1 MFTANE
7 GEQSPSKGGV
17 GMASLPFMKFY
28 ADAWRR
34 DVRRLSL
41 AARGCY
47 IELLS
52 EMWMSKAPYLI
63 NNTEILARIV
73 GVSAEEFME
82 CWKEMQLEGFEIF
95 SVTPDKS
102 KIYQKRLLK
111 EWKDA
116 LEKSE
121 KARAS
126 ANKRYEAQSDQNAN
140 ADTNA
145 DAFADTNADTN
156 APSVAP
162 TDIKS
167 IRGKDIKT
175 LRTKDIKTC
184 RGVEGETTTAP
195 IPYKEIVNLYNNI
208 LSPDLPEV
216 KSLNDRRRKALTA
229 RWKEKAEYRTLD
241 FWDGFFQK
249 VKNSDHL
256 MGKSP
261 AKEGYDKPFSATFDW
276 LIDSKNFDK
285 VNENN
290 YRNRKFK
297 SSYQAAADMDPDE
310 ILSNLH
316 RGFAT

>member
-1 MFTANE
+1 MFTSTE

-17 GMASLPFMKFY
+17 GMAALPFMKFFP
-28 ADAWRR
+28 DAWRR

-41 AARGCY
+41 ASRGCY

-52 EMWMSKAPYLI
+52 EMWISHIPYLI
-63 NNTEILARIV
+63 NDTEVLARIV
-73 GVSAEEFME
+73 GVSSDEFLS
-82 CWKEMQLEGFEIF
+82 CWNEIQRKGFEIF
-95 SVTPDKS
+95 SITSNGKM
-102 KIYQKRLLK
+102 IFQKRLLR
-111 EWKDA
+111 EWTEA
-116 LEKSE
+116 LEKSD

-126 ANKRYEAQSDQNAN
+126 VNKRYESQSDH
-140 ADTNA
+140 DTNV
-145 DAFADTNADTN
+145 DTNVGTN
-156 APSVAP
+156 VPPVVP
-162 TDIKS
+162 TEVKNLRGKDLDPKTL
-167 IRGKDIKT
+167 RGKDIKT
-175 LRTKDIKTC
+175 Y

-241 FWDGFFQK
+241 FWDGFFRK

-297 SSYQAAADMDPDE
+297 SSYQTAADMDPDE

>member
-1 MFTANE
+1 MFTSTE

-17 GMASLPFMKFY
+17 GMAALPFMKFFP
-28 ADAWRR
+28 DAWRR

-41 AARGCY
+41 ASRGCY

-52 EMWMSKAPYLI
+52 EMWISHIPYLI
-63 NNTEILARIV
+63 NDTEVLARIV
-73 GVSAEEFME
+73 GVSSDEFMS
-82 CWKEMQLEGFEIF
+82 CWNEIQRKGFEIF
-95 SVTPDKS
+95 SITS
-102 KIYQKRLLK
+102 NGEMIYQKRLLR
-111 EWKDA
+111 EWTEA
-116 LEKSE
+116 LEKSD

-126 ANKRYEAQSDQNAN
+126 VNKRYESQSDQ
-140 ADTNA
+140 DTNV
-145 DAFADTNADTN
+145 DTNVDTDVDTN
-156 APSVAP
+156 VPPVVP
-162 TDIKS
+162 TEVKNL
-167 IRGKDIKT
+167 RGKDLEPKT
-175 LRTKDIKTC
+175 LRTKDIKTY
-184 RGVEGETTTAP
+184 RGVEGEATTAP

-216 KSLNDRRRKALTA
+216 KSINDRRRKALTA

-241 FWDGFFQK
+241 FWDGFFHK
-249 VKNSDHL
+249 VRESDHL

-310 ILSNLH
+310 ILSKFH
-316 RGFAT
+316 SGFNA

>member
-1 MFTANE
+1 
-7 GEQSPSKGGV
+7 
-17 GMASLPFMKFY
+17 MAALPFMKFFP
-28 ADAWRR
+28 DAWRR

-41 AARGCY
+41 ASRGCY

-52 EMWMSKAPYLI
+52 EMWISHIPYLI
-63 NNTEILARIV
+63 NDTEVLARIV
-73 GVSAEEFME
+73 GVSSDEFLS
-82 CWKEMQLEGFEIF
+82 CWNEIQRKGFEIF
-95 SVTPDKS
+95 SITS
-102 KIYQKRLLK
+102 NGEMIFQKRLLR
-111 EWKDA
+111 EWTEA
-116 LEKSE
+116 LEKSD

-126 ANKRYEAQSDQNAN
+126 VNKRYESQSDH
-140 ADTNA
+140 DTNV
-145 DAFADTNADTN
+145 DTNVGTN
-156 APSVAP
+156 VPPVVP
-162 TDIKS
+162 TEVKNL
-167 IRGKDIKT
+167 RGKDLDPKT
-175 LRTKDIKTC
+175 LRTKDLKIY

>member
-1 MFTANE
+1 MFTSTE

-17 GMASLPFMKFY
+17 GMAALPFMKFFP
-28 ADAWRR
+28 DAWRR

-41 AARGCY
+41 ASRGCY

-52 EMWMSKAPYLI
+52 EMWISHIPYLI
-63 NNTEILARIV
+63 NDTEVLARIV
-73 GVSAEEFME
+73 GVSSDEFLS
-82 CWKEMQLEGFEIF
+82 CWNEIQRKGFEIF
-95 SVTPDKS
+95 SITS
-102 KIYQKRLLK
+102 NGEMIFQKRLLR
-111 EWKDA
+111 EWTEA
-116 LEKSE
+116 LEKSD

-126 ANKRYEAQSDQNAN
+126 VNKRYESQSDH
-140 ADTNA
+140 DTNV
-145 DAFADTNADTN
+145 DTNVGTN
-156 APSVAP
+156 VPPVVP
-162 TDIKS
+162 TEVKNL
-167 IRGKDIKT
+167 RGKDLDPKT
-175 LRTKDIKTC
+175 LRTKDLKIY

>member
-17 GMASLPFMKFY
+17 GMAALPFMKFY

-73 GVSAEEFME
+73 GVSAEEFMV
-82 CWKEMQLEGFEIF
+82 CWQEMQLEGFAIF
-95 SVTPDKS
+95 SVTPDGS

-116 LEKSE
+116 QAKSE
-121 KARAS
+121 QARAA
-126 ANKRYEAQSDQNAN
+126 ANKRYEEQPDAP
-140 ADTNA
+140 A
-145 DAFADTNADTN
+145 DAPAD

-175 LRTKDIKTC
+175 LRIKDIKTC
-184 RGVEGETTTAP
+184 RGVEGDTTTAP

-241 FWDGFFQK
+241 FWDGFFHK

-276 LIDSKNFDK
+276 LINSKNFDK

-310 ILSNLH
+310 ILSNFH
-316 RGFAT
+316 RGFSA

>member
-17 GMASLPFMKFY
+17 GMAALPFMKFFP
-28 ADAWRR
+28 DAWRR

-41 AARGCY
+41 ASRGCY

-52 EMWMSKAPYLI
+52 EMWISHIPYLI
-63 NNTEILARIV
+63 NDTEVLARIV
-73 GVSAEEFME
+73 GVSSDEFLS
-82 CWKEMQLEGFEIF
+82 CWNEIQRKGFEIF
-95 SVTPDKS
+95 SITS
-102 KIYQKRLLK
+102 NGEMIFQKRLLR
-111 EWKDA
+111 EWTEA
-116 LEKSE
+116 LEKSD

-126 ANKRYEAQSDQNAN
+126 VNKRYESQSDH
-140 ADTNA
+140 DTNV
-145 DAFADTNADTN
+145 DTNVGTN
-156 APSVAP
+156 VPPVVP
-162 TDIKS
+162 TEVKNL
-167 IRGKDIKT
+167 RGKDLDPKT
-175 LRTKDIKTC
+175 LRTKDLKIY
-184 RGVEGETTTAP
+184 RGVEGETTPAP

>member
-1 MFTANE
+1 
-7 GEQSPSKGGV
+7 
-17 GMASLPFMKFY
+17 
-28 ADAWRR
+28 
-34 DVRRLSL
+34 
-41 AARGCY
+41 
-47 IELLS
+47 
-52 EMWMSKAPYLI
+52 MWISHIPYLI
-63 NNTEILARIV
+63 NDTEVLARIV
-73 GVSAEEFME
+73 GVSSDEFLS
-82 CWKEMQLEGFEIF
+82 CWNEIQRKGFEIF
-95 SVTPDKS
+95 SITS
-102 KIYQKRLLK
+102 NGEMIFQKRLLR
-111 EWKDA
+111 EWTEA
-116 LEKSE
+116 LEKSD

-126 ANKRYEAQSDQNAN
+126 VNKRYESQSDH
-140 ADTNA
+140 DTNV
-145 DAFADTNADTN
+145 DTNVGTN
-156 APSVAP
+156 VPPVVP
-162 TDIKS
+162 TEVKNLRGKDLDPKTL
-167 IRGKDIKT
+167 RGKDIKT
-175 LRTKDIKTC
+175 Y

-310 ILSNLH
+310 ILSKFH
-316 RGFAT
+316 RGFNA

>member
-17 GMASLPFMKFY
+17 GMAALPFMKFFP
-28 ADAWRR
+28 DAWRR

-41 AARGCY
+41 ASRGCY

-52 EMWMSKAPYLI
+52 EMWISHIPYLI
-63 NNTEILARIV
+63 NDTEVLARIV
-73 GVSAEEFME
+73 GVSSDEFLS
-82 CWKEMQLEGFEIF
+82 CWNEIQRKGFEIF
-95 SVTPDKS
+95 SITS
-102 KIYQKRLLK
+102 NGEMIFQKRLLR
-111 EWKDA
+111 EWTEA
-116 LEKSE
+116 LEKSD

-126 ANKRYEAQSDQNAN
+126 VNKRYESQSDH
-140 ADTNA
+140 DTNV
-145 DAFADTNADTN
+145 DTNVGTN
-156 APSVAP
+156 VPPVVP
-162 TDIKS
+162 TEVKNL
-167 IRGKDIKT
+167 RGKDLDTKT
-175 LRTKDIKTC
+175 LRTKDIKTY
-184 RGVEGETTTAP
+184 RGVEGETTPAP